1 MTDNGV
7 LTCKMYRIMKK
18 NYIYPAVEVIAI
30 SAMSALCESKFGP
43 FTMGGGSETIDP
55 ETSGI

>member
-1 MTDNGV
+1 
-7 LTCKMYRIMKK
+7 MKK